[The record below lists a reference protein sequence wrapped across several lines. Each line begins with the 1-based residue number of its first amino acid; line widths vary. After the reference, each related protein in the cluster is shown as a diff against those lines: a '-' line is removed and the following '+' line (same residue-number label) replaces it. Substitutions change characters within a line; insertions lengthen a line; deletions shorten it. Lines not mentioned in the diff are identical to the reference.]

1 LNFIETIKFSLGA
14 VGAFLVLNL
23 NAQNEQVCYASFYH
37 HKFHGRKT
45 SDGNRL
51 NNKSYT
57 CAHRTL
63 PFGTKVEITNLENG
77 KFVVATVTD
86 RGPFAKNRCVDV
98 TYQIAKD
105 LDFVQNGTTK
115 VQLKVLQT
123 EPLWYVIKA
132 TDTTLFENRFGVK
145 IGSFTNYAEAALAA
159 KKVKECCGAFVN
171 LGRLSNTERSFLLIA
186 GNFASAAE
194 AQNLISNFPHD
205 ISSAEIFEYNEVLN
219 ALK

>member
-1 LNFIETIKFSLGA
+1 MVIGA
-14 VGAFLVLNL
+14 VSTMKI

-37 HKFHGRKT
+37 HQLHGRKT

-51 NNKSYT
+51 NNNSYT

-105 LDFVQNGTTK
+105 LGFTHKGVTK
-115 VQLKVLQT
+115 VLLRVLPT

-132 TDTTLFENRFGVK
+132 TDTTLLQNRFGVK
-145 IGSFTNYAEAALAA
+145 IGTFTNYAEAALAA
-159 KKVKECCGAFVN
+159 RKVKECCGAFVN
-171 LGRLSNTERSFLLIA
+171 LGRLSNSEKTFLLIA
-186 GNFASAAE
+186 GNFATEAE
-194 AQNLISNFPHD
+194 AQNLINNFPQE
-205 ISSAEIFEYNEVLN
+205 IANAEVFDYNEVLN
-219 ALK
+219 AVK